1 MSETPIPVR
10 SSADLEPKPL
20 PEAPPNL
27 AALAAGP
34 FADGVHVR
42 LKLNFDVNHLSEDR
56 QKLLLHWVTQA
67 TKKLE
72 EQVKHM
78 GSIEVA
84 SKLANLE
91 RVKSIKD
98 NGTVT

>member
-1 MSETPIPVR
+1 MIDRLPET
-10 SSADLEPKPL
+10 EPPPL

-42 LKLNFDVNHLSEDR
+42 LKLNYDVNHLSEDR
-56 QKLLLHWVTQA
+56 QKLLLHYTSQA
-67 TKKLE
+67 VKKLE

-78 GSIEVA
+78 SSIEVA

-98 NGTVT
+98 NGSSKP